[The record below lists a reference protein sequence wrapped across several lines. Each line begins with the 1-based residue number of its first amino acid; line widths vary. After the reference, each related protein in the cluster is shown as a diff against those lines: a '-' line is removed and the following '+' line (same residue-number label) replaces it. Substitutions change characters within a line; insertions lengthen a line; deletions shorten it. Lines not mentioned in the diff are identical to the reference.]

1 MWAQDT
7 TTWTL
12 KEADVTQSDDMGRL
26 LTEIDDYIQNLFA
39 PQDEALEAAVRES
52 QRSGLPEINVSPNE
66 GKLLRLLAA
75 MTGARRIL
83 EIGTL
88 GGYSAINLARGMAED
103 GRLISLEIDE
113 HHAEVA
119 RQNVERA
126 GLAERVEIRVGD
138 AREILA
144 RVAENDEGPFDLI
157 FIDADKEGYPE
168 YLDWALRLS
177 RPGSLILGDNTIWGG
192 TIIDPQDEST
202 RAIHQFN
209 EKIARDPRLSA
220 IILPLLRER
229 VDGLAIA
236 WVRDL

>member
-1 MWAQDT
+1 MAQGN
-7 TTWTL
+7 
-12 KEADVTQSDDMGRL
+12 DMGAL
-26 LTEIDDYIQNLFA
+26 LARIDDYIENLFA
-39 PQDEALEAAVRES
+39 PQDEALKAAVRES
-52 QRSGLPEINVSPNE
+52 QRAGLPEIRVSPNE
-66 GKLLRLLAA
+66 GKLLQLLAE
-75 MTGARRIL
+75 MIGARRVL

-126 GLAERVEIRVGD
+126 GLAERIEIRVGD
-138 AREILA
+138 ARKHLA
-144 RVAENDEGPFDLI
+144 QLAESDEGPFDLV

-168 YLDWALRLS
+168 YLGWALGLS

-192 TIIDPQDEST
+192 AIIDPEDDPT
-202 RAIHQFN
+202 RAINEFN
-209 EKIARDPRLSA
+209 EKIAGDPRLSA
-220 IILPLLRER
+220 LVLPLLRER

-236 WVRDL
+236 RVRSL

>member
-1 MWAQDT
+1 VHVAQGN
-7 TTWTL
+7 
-12 KEADVTQSDDMGRL
+12 DVGAL
-26 LTEIDDYIQNLFA
+26 LARIDDYIENLFA
-39 PQDEALEAAVRES
+39 PQDEALKAAVRES
-52 QRSGLPEINVSPNE
+52 QRAGLPEIRVSPNE
-66 GKLLRLLAA
+66 GKLLQLLAE
-75 MTGARRIL
+75 MIGARRVL

-126 GLAERVEIRVGD
+126 GLAERIEIRVGD
-138 AREILA
+138 ARKLLA
-144 RVAENDEGPFDLI
+144 QLAESDEGPFDLV

-168 YLDWALRLS
+168 YLGWALGLS

-192 TIIDPQDEST
+192 AIIDPEDDPT
-202 RAIHQFN
+202 RAINEFN
-209 EKIARDPRLSA
+209 EKIAGDPRLSA
-220 IILPLLRER
+220 LVLPLLRER

-236 WVRDL
+236 RVRSL

>member
-1 MWAQDT
+1 MAQGN
-7 TTWTL
+7 
-12 KEADVTQSDDMGRL
+12 DVRAL
-26 LTEIDDYIQNLFA
+26 LARIDDYIQNLFA

-52 QRSGLPEINVSPNE
+52 QRAGLPEIHVSPNE
-66 GKLLRLLAA
+66 GKLLRLLAEMVA
-75 MTGARRIL
+75 ARRVL

-126 GLAERVEIRVGD
+126 GLAEKVEIRLGD
-138 AREILA
+138 ARELLVQLA
-144 RVAENDEGPFDLI
+144 ESDEGPFDLV

-168 YLDWALRLS
+168 YLEWALRLS

-192 TIIDPQDEST
+192 AIIDPQDDST
-202 RAIHQFN
+202 RAIREFN
-209 EKIARDPRLSA
+209 EKIAKDPRLSA
-220 IILPLLRER
+220 IVLPLLRER

-236 WVRDL
+236 RVQSL